1 MKAATHTTEG
11 AEGGEM
17 ADAITVNAGSSSVR
31 LARWSLEGPEPRL
44 LRTMH
49 HERGDASPLALARE
63 MSEAR
68 GDARIAFI
76 AHRVVHGGTLHRTV
90 LVDAEVER
98 AIEEAS
104 QFAPLH
110 NPAALLWLR
119 AFRETRGRGVPQVAV
134 FDTAFFATLPD
145 RAKLYALPYELA
157 ERHGLYR
164 RGFHGLAHQSMWQ
177 RWRELNP
184 EALPGARVISIQ
196 LGSGASIAAIRGGTP
211 IDTSMGFSPLEGLVM
226 ATRPGDLD
234 AGVLLYL
241 LQRAGMSIAELDRTL
256 NEASGLRGVS
266 GTSGDLRQLLG
277 SDDDRS
283 RLAVELYV
291 YRARKYVGAYLA
303 ALGGADA
310 ILFGGGVGENM
321 PEVRARILA
330 GMEFCGIELDAAS
343 NAGAVGRAARVTS
356 AASRIE
362 VWVVPIDESEIL
374 VREAMAAIAAEGVE

>member
-1 MKAATHTTEG
+1 MEAATHIPARDAG
-11 AEGGEM
+11 ASM
-17 ADAITVNAGSSSVR
+17 AFAITVNAGSSSVR
-31 LARWSLEGPEPRL
+31 LARWALEGNAPRL
-44 LRTMH
+44 LVAKQYA
-49 HERGDASPLALARE
+49 RGDASPLVLARE
-63 MSEAR
+63 MSEAH
-68 GDARIAFI
+68 GDARTAFI

-90 LVDAEVER
+90 RVNAEVEQS
-98 AIEEAS
+98 IEDAS

-119 AFRETRGRGVPQVAV
+119 AFRETHTGETPQVAV

-145 RAKLYALPYELA
+145 RAKSYALPCELA

-164 RGFHGLAHQSMWQ
+164 RGFHGLAHRSMWQ
-177 RWRELNP
+177 RWRDIDP
-184 EALPGARVISIQ
+184 EAPPDARVISLQ

-226 ATRPGDLD
+226 ATRPGDID

-241 LQRAGMSIAELDRTL
+241 LQRAGMSIADLERTL
-256 NEASGLRGVS
+256 HEASGLRGVS

-343 NAGAVGRAARVTS
+343 NAEAVGRTARITS
-356 AASRIE
+356 LASGID
-362 VWVVPIDESEIL
+362 VWVAPIDESEIL
-374 VREAMAAIAAEGVE
+374 VREAMAAIAAEGTA